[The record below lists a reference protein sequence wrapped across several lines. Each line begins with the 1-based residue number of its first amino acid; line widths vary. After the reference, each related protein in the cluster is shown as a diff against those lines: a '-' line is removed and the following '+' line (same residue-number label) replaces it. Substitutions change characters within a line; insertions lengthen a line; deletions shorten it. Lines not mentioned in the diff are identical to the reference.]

1 MVTYNAMGF
10 RAPLNQA
17 ATQLGYQWE
26 MHGDCRTG
34 RKFQNHISFHLTP
47 DSPPMF
53 SVLGRAID
61 VIHEV
66 YESALV
72 HALIYIDEGLGY
84 NIGDLN
90 YNDYI
95 HVRNRRAGG

>member
-1 MVTYNAMGF
+1 
-10 RAPLNQA
+10 
-17 ATQLGYQWE
+17 
-26 MHGDCRTG
+26 
-34 RKFQNHISFHLTP
+34 
-47 DSPPMF
+47 MF
-53 SVLGRAID
+53 SVLGRALD
-61 VIHEV
+61 TIHEA